1 MVRHVINID
10 KEKCIGC
17 GMCEK
22 DCIAHNI
29 VVENH
34 KAGVL
39 SNDCIMCGHCA
50 AVCPKEAVAI
60 SGYDTQPIPVKGKV
74 RRRCWMSSGSAG
86 QSGSFRIR
94 RFRRRSWSRF
104 WKRED

>member
-1 MVRHVINID
+1 MMVRHVINID

-39 SNDCIMCGHCA
+39 SNDCIMCGGLH
-50 AVCPKEAVAI
+50 ER
-60 SGYDTQPIPVKGKV
+60 S
-74 RRRCWMSSGSAG
+74 RRYH
-86 QSGSFRIR
+86 RI
-94 RFRRRSWSRF
+94 
-104 WKRED
+104 